1 MRIWLGDLK
10 KKKWIIDLSLVFVII
25 VMGVFLFI
33 ELNRTFNFIR
43 QNVNTADDIDSTAL
57 SVEEFVVSEH
67 TNEQLNI
74 FSGSHQNL
82 QLMDLAGTPVSFSDY
97 KGKAILINFWATW
110 CPPCLEEMPLI
121 EKYAVRHEDQ
131 LAVLAINAGERD
143 DTVRDF
149 VDEHGFSF
157 DILLDPSNSAAK
169 QFFVYGYPTTMFFDD
184 QGYIQSTHIGELNED
199 LLVNYLTT
207 IGIGE

>member
-1 MRIWLGDLK
+1 MSIRLDSLK
-10 KKKWIIDLSLVFVII
+10 KKKWLIDFSLIFVII
-25 VMGVFLFI
+25 VMGVFLVI
-33 ELNRTFNFIR
+33 ELSRTFDFVR
-43 QNVNTADDIDSTAL
+43 QSVNTGDDIDSTAL
-57 SVEEFVVSEH
+57 PDEELLVSEQ
-67 TNEQLNI
+67 TNGQLNI
-74 FSGSHQNL
+74 FSASHQTL
-82 QLMDLAGTPVSFSDY
+82 QLMDLDGNPVSLSDY
-97 KGKAILINFWATW
+97 RGKAVLINFWATW

-121 EKYAVRHEDQ
+121 EKFSVWHEDQ
-131 LAVLAINAGERD
+131 LVVLAINAGESE

-149 VDEHGFSF
+149 SDEHGFSF
-157 DILLDPSNSAAK
+157 DILLDPTKSAAK